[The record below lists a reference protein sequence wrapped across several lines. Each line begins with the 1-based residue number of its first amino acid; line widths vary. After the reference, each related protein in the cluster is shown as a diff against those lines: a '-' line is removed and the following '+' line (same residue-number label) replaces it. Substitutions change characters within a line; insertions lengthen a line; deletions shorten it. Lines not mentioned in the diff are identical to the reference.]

1 MSTRTSRIRTTLASG
16 AVAAAVGAIAV
27 GQAGTAGAAP
37 APLSAAPRVAAAA
50 VVPTAS
56 WQKLSAAG
64 LSGINQPSLLRKG
77 TTLYVAWQRRDSASA
92 YSVRTRTITAA
103 GQLGPAKVAVSNW
116 AGIVYDPALVDTN
129 GGARVIF
136 GGQRTVN
143 PSEFFAGQMAAA
155 DAVGT
160 GWSLDANSFGQSTSA
175 ADSEGT
181 AAVEW
186 DGDQINAF
194 AAPLGTIVIHQGSDP
209 SSPAS
214 NADTVITE
222 PSGSSTYDTAM
233 AVDPSTNA
241 VWVAWYALNSGT
253 PSANGIRYTTF
264 LPTVGTAA
272 TAPGSHNPAGS
283 SVQPDQRVAIAGV
296 ATGPWVAYTT
306 GYPNG
311 RAVELFNLRT
321 HRALLVPASANS
333 DQVGLAAGP
342 GGRLWV
348 FWSTSSHNVIHA
360 VRTNAAVTRFE
371 PQQVFASPDVATAT
385 AGNGTPGPLDL
396 VINAAV
402 RIGSSDDELFYR
414 RIPARFTAVASVTR
428 GVATITVTDAGT
440 PVKGATVKYLTRV
453 AKTAA
458 TGKTSISV
466 GTKKGT
472 RKISV
477 SAGGYWSV
485 VLTVKV

>member
-1 MSTRTSRIRTTLASG
+1 MSTRRSRIRTTLVTTAV
-16 AVAAAVGAIAV
+16 VAAAGGVAV
-27 GQAGTAGAAP
+27 GQVGVAGAATAMP
-37 APLSAAPRVAAAA
+37 GASTSVRAAA
-50 VVPTAS
+50 VVPTAV
-56 WQKLSAAG
+56 WQKVSAAG
-64 LSGINQPSLLRKG
+64 LSGINQPSVLRRG
-77 TTLYVAWQRRDSASA
+77 ATLYVAWQRRDSASA
-92 YSVRTRTITAA
+92 YSIRTRTITAA
-103 GQLGPAKVAVSNW
+103 GQLGAARIAVSNW
-116 AGIVYDPALVDTN
+116 AGLVYDPALVSTTSKPL
-129 GGARVIF
+129 VIF
-136 GGQRTVN
+136 GGQRTVA
-143 PSEFFAGQMAAA
+143 PGEFFAGQMAAS
-155 DAVGT
+155 DGVGT
-160 GWSLDANSFGQSTSA
+160 GWALDPYSFGQSTNA

-181 AAVEW
+181 AAVAW
-186 DGDQINAF
+186 GGDQINAF
-194 AAPLGTIVIHQGSDP
+194 AAPQGRIIIHQGSDP

-272 TAPGSHNPAGS
+272 TAPGSHNAAGN

-306 GYPNG
+306 GYPSG
-311 RAVELFNLRT
+311 RAVELFNLKT
-321 HRALLVPASANS
+321 HRALLVPGSANS

-348 FWSTSSHNVIHA
+348 FWSTAQHNIIHA

-371 PQQVFASPDVATAT
+371 PQQAFASPDSVSATTGDGA
-385 AGNGTPGPLDL
+385 PGPLDL
-396 VINAAV
+396 VINAPV
-402 RIGSSDDELFYR
+402 RAGSSDNELFYR
-414 RIPARFTAVASVTR
+414 RIPARFTAAASVKN

-440 PVKGATVKYLTRV
+440 PVRGATVKYLTRV
-453 AKTAA
+453 ARTAT
-458 TGKTSISV
+458 TGKAAIAV
-466 GTKKGT
+466 GKAKGT

-485 VLTVKV
+485 VLSVKV

>member
-1 MSTRTSRIRTTLASG
+1 
-16 AVAAAVGAIAV
+16 V
-27 GQAGTAGAAP
+27 
-37 APLSAAPRVAAAA
+37 
-50 VVPTAS
+50 

-64 LSGINQPSLLRKG
+64 LSGISQPSVLRRG

-103 GQLGPAKVAVSNW
+103 GQLGLAKVAVSNW
-116 AGIVYDPALVDTN
+116 AGIVYDPALVNTIT
-129 GGARVIF
+129 RPLVVF

-160 GWSLDANSFGQSTSA
+160 GWALDPFSFGQSTYA

-186 DGDQINAF
+186 FGDQINAF

-214 NADTVITE
+214 SADTVITE
-222 PSGSSTYDTAM
+222 PVGSSTYDTAM

-253 PSANGIRYTTF
+253 PSANGIRYATF
-264 LPTVGTAA
+264 LPTVGIAA
-272 TAPGSHNPAGS
+272 TAPGSHNAAGS
-283 SVQPDQRVAIAGV
+283 SIQPDQRVAIAGV
-296 ATGPWVAYTT
+296 ATGPWVAFTT
-306 GYPNG
+306 GYPTG
-311 RAVELFNLRT
+311 KAVELFNLKT
-321 HRALLVPASANS
+321 HRTLLVPGSANS

-348 FWSTSSHNVIHA
+348 FWSTAQHNVIHA
-360 VRTNAAVTRFE
+360 VRTNTAVTRFE
-371 PQQVFASPDVATAT
+371 PQQVFASPDTVYAT
-385 AGNGTPGPLDL
+385 AGDGSPGPLDL
-396 VINAAV
+396 VINAPV
-402 RIGSSDDELFYR
+402 RSGSSDNELFYR
-414 RIPARFTAVASVTR
+414 RIPARFTAVASVR
-428 GVATITVTDAGT
+428 KGIATITVTDAGT
-440 PVKGATVKYLTRV
+440 PVKGATVTYGTHSV
-453 AKTAA
+453 KTAA
-458 TGKTSISV
+458 NGRAIIAV

-477 SAGGYWSV
+477 SASGYWGA
-485 VLTVKV
+485 VLAVKV